1 MRHLYGNDEGI
12 NITREIGT
20 TEKILGVHWDP
31 VKDIFK
37 YIYRFPKV
45 ERRILDTNIAPTKR
59 EVLKVLMTIYDPL
72 GFASCYTIGLI
83 ILLQEIWCSG
93 VHWDED
99 LPQDLVTK
107 WYRWKENLAGI
118 MSLEIPR
125 CYSVYLRQANSV
137 QLHCFVDVGEFGY
150 AAVCYL
156 RVRFGTFITVSMVMA
171 KNKVSP
177 LKPISIPRLELQ
189 AAVLGIRMV
198 QKVRQVDGIKVEKCY
213 YWSDSKTVLRWLR
226 MDPRKFRPFV
236 MHRVGEILE
245 HSQVDQWMWIK
256 SKFNPA
262 DLATKV
268 NTNIDSSFWLFGPEF
283 LLAEECDWPRC
294 EVLGQEVDTTEVRNC
309 YINVHIHEPHLDMNV
324 TAFSDWRRLYHA
336 LATFILYV
344 DKLKASAK
352 GDCKPSIVTNE
363 MVCKAKFLLYRDAQS
378 SAYSEEIFSLK
389 QGKCVEKRSPLKGLD
404 IFLDNDGLLKIRG
417 RTEHL
422 SGYRDVII
430 LPPKHRITFLVVNNA
445 HKQYHHVVHETV
457 VNTIRGQYY
466 IPRLR
471 VLYKRVRRECQSCRN
486 EAASPKVPQMA
497 LLPQARLAAFERP
510 FTYTGIDYLV
520 LTKSTERVLYEELER
535 LDKDQL
541 MKSFDGT
548 KWYFNP
554 PAAPHM
560 GGAWERLVRSV
571 KSVLY
576 HAFPS
581 VNFNDETLRGAL
593 IEVEYIINSR
603 PLTFVSLESEDDE
616 AITPNHLLLGS
627 ATGNKAI
634 FSDGT
639 DLRQKW
645 HRIQAFADRFWKRWV
660 KEYAPVITNHLL
672 LGSATGNKAIFSDG
686 TDLRQK
692 WHRIQAFADR
702 FWKRWVKEYAPVIT
716 RRGQW
721 FERQAPIVKGDVVL
735 IVDENLP
742 RNSWLKGIVLET
754 IVARDGQVRRATVR
768 TVNGILQRPASKLEI
783 LDVGTRISG
792 KIGEGTALTGGGMLP
807 TADAAEI
814 V

>member
-1 MRHLYGNDEGI
+1 MS
-12 NITREIGT
+12 
-20 TEKILGVHWDP
+20 
-31 VKDIFK
+31 
-37 YIYRFPKV
+37 
-45 ERRILDTNIAPTKR
+45 
-59 EVLKVLMTIYDPL
+59 IYDPL
-72 GFASCYTIGLI
+72 GFASCYTIGLK
-83 ILLQEIWCSG
+83 ILLQEIWRSG

-137 QLHCFVDVGEFGY
+137 QLHCFVDAGEFGY

-283 LLAEECDWPRC
+283 LLAEECDWLRC
-294 EVLGQEVDTTEVRNC
+294 EDLGQEVDTTEVRNC

-324 TAFSDWRRLYHA
+324 TAFSDWRRLYRA

-352 GDCKPSIVTNE
+352 GDCKPSIVTYE
-363 MVCKAKFLLYRDAQS
+363 MVCKAKCLLYRDAQS

-510 FTYTGIDYLV
+510 FTYTGIDYFGPLSV
-520 LTKSTERVLYEELER
+520 SVGRRCEKRWGVIFTCLTTRAIHIEVAHSLDTNSSIIALKNFIGRRGYPNRIYTDNGTNFKATERVLREELER

-581 VNFNDETLRGAL
+581 ANFNDETLRGAL

-627 ATGNKAI
+627 AKGHK
-634 FSDGT
+634 
-639 DLRQKW
+639 
-645 HRIQAFADRFWKRWV
+645 
-660 KEYAPVITNHLL
+660 
-672 LGSATGNKAIFSDG
+672 
-686 TDLRQK
+686 
-692 WHRIQAFADR
+692 AFADR

-716 RRGQW
+716 RRGKW

-768 TVNGILQRPASKLEI
+768 TVNGILQRPASKLAI